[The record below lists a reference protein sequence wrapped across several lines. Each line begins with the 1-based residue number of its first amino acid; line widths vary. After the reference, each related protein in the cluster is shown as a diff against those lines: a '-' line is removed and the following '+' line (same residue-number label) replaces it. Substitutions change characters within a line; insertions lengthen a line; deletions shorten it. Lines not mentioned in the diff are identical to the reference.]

1 MIKLEHYQDN
11 KTWKIEIK
19 NRWSQSIDGG
29 INFQIWSGH
38 RNSGFYSFTIPD
50 LSSDHYKK
58 IVSQTAEVNVALNIL
73 KNIINEYPEY
83 LL

>member
-1 MIKLEHYQDN
+1 MIKLEHYHDN
-11 KTWKIEIK
+11 KTWKIEIR
-19 NRWSQSIDGG
+19 NRSQLIDGG
-29 INFQIWSGH
+29 INFQVWPGH
-38 RNSGFYSFTIPD
+38 KKNGFYSFGVPD
-50 LSSDHYKK
+50 LSSDYYKK